1 MTANDFNRTITDLDH
16 VRIFNMLRRQSADAA
31 AAAQAEELSDLIDAA
46 EVVRP
51 QEIAGDIVTMYSK
64 LRVAD
69 AAGGAER
76 SVTLV
81 YPADA
86 DAAQGMISVLS
97 PLGTALLGLRAGEV
111 ARWRGIDGKEGGAGS
126 ARHRVPAR
134 GQRRLHGLR
143 LSKPRCAER
152 PCAEP

>member
-1 MTANDFNRTITDLDH
+1 MSTATDLHRTITDLDH
-16 VRIFNMLRRQSADAA
+16 VRIFNLLRRQTAVGGAPEHARDL
-31 AAAQAEELSDLIDAA
+31 AELIDAA
-46 EVVRP
+46 EQVRP

-111 ARWRGIDGKEGGAGS
+111 ARWRGIDGKEGALEVRAIEFQPEASGDYTA
-126 ARHRVPAR
+126 
-134 GQRRLHGLR
+134 
-143 LSKPRCAER
+143 
-152 PCAEP
+152 

>member
-51 QEIAGDIVTMYSK
+51 QEIAGDIVTMYSR
-64 LRVAD
+64 LRVSDAD
-69 AAGGAER
+69 GGHER
-76 SVTLV
+76 SLTLC

-86 DAAQGMISVLS
+86 DVAQGMISVLS
-97 PLGTALLGLRAGEV
+97 PLGTALLGLRVGEL
-111 ARWRGIDGKEGGAGS
+111 ARWRGIDGK
-126 ARHRVPAR
+126 PAE
-134 GQRRLHGLR
+134 LR
-143 LSKPRCAER
+143 LLAIEYQPEASGDYTA
-152 PCAEP
+152 

>member
-69 AAGGAER
+69 PAGGDER

-81 YPADA
+81 YPPDA

-97 PLGTALLGLRAGEV
+97 PLGTALLGLSVGDT
-111 ARWRGIDGKEGGAGS
+111 ARWQGVDGKPGELTVRSIEFQPEASGDYTA
-126 ARHRVPAR
+126 
-134 GQRRLHGLR
+134 
-143 LSKPRCAER
+143 
-152 PCAEP
+152 

>member
-1 MTANDFNRTITDLDH
+1 MSTATDLHRTITDLDH
-16 VRIFNMLRRQSADAA
+16 VRIFNLLRRQGTAGQSP
-31 AAAQAEELSDLIDAA
+31 AQAEALAELIDAA
-46 EVVRP
+46 DQVPP
-51 QEIAGDIVTMYSK
+51 QQIAGDIVTMYSK

-111 ARWRGIDGKEGGAGS
+111 ARWRGIDGKEGALEVRAIEFQPEASGDYTA
-126 ARHRVPAR
+126 
-134 GQRRLHGLR
+134 
-143 LSKPRCAER
+143 
-152 PCAEP
+152 